1 MSAKVRVKSQANKGS
16 VKFGAANLAARVE
29 NTHKLETNQG
39 VDKGGMKALERYF
52 DNLAAAAVNEK
63 SVLYQIVANNTK
75 LASTNEDLV
84 AIVKN

>member
-1 MSAKVRVKSQANKGS
+1 MSRIWTGLGVVYIRETTQN
-16 VKFGAANLAARVE
+16 VE
-29 NTHKLETNQG
+29 KHQG
-39 VDKGGMKALERYF
+39 VNDGGIKALEGYF